1 MKKGFT
7 LMELLTTII
16 LIGIL
21 ALIVVPTVTG
31 AIKNVRNKTLEETI
45 NNIISSAEDYVI
57 EHDNEYS
64 EIQKSVT
71 ISFLKQEGYLPDK
84 TYMNPVTGDELNG
97 CVLYYWD
104 KNNSQYIL
112 NWSYECN

>member
-45 NNIISSAEDYVI
+45 NKTE
-57 EHDNEYS
+57 
-64 EIQKSVT
+64 KSLT